1 VEVCASQECASQENI
16 GRGYQG
22 RRLGI
27 NCAKGVLVV
36 TCVFVLYV
44 KFVPRAAEGVLVVTC
59 VFVLYVKFV
68 PRAAEGVLVVTCV
81 FVLYVKFRAAESVL
95 VVTCVFVLHVQSLF
109 QGLLKASLSLH
120 AFCSIFQICS
130 KGQEASG
137 FVAPILG
144 AGGKKAKHNE
154 YGAVMNVCRCRKLGL
169 KELVGMGGFKNQRE
183 VFKWQGETLE
193 LDQTSYDWG
202 TLYEIEVETVSSWS
216 LVYLELDQTRCDW
229 GVRYKIEVE
238 TVSSWSLVY
247 KPS

>member
-1 VEVCASQECASQENI
+1 MEVCASQECASQENI

-44 KFVPRAAEGVLVVTC
+44 KFVPRAAEG
-59 VFVLYVKFV
+59 
-68 PRAAEGVLVVTCV
+68 
-81 FVLYVKFRAAESVL
+81 VL

>member
-1 VEVCASQECASQENI
+1 MEVCASQECASQENI

-44 KFVPRAAEGVLVVTC
+44 KFVPRAAEG
-59 VFVLYVKFV
+59 
-68 PRAAEGVLVVTCV
+68 
-81 FVLYVKFRAAESVL
+81 VL

-193 LDQTSYDWG
+193 LDQTS
-202 TLYEIEVETVSSWS
+202 
-216 LVYLELDQTRCDW
+216 
-229 GVRYKIEVE
+229 
-238 TVSSWSLVY
+238 
-247 KPS
+247 